1 MTVLDSQLLSYLPP
15 PVAKNVLTLL
25 TTCHTYIHTY
35 ICICKGSHGSS
46 REHVR
51 LLAAISLASFS
62 MPVFPVFPCT
72 LHCAFSPPISARV
85 KILTRMRPARL
96 GVGTRSV
103 ARLGRAAPC
112 GSLLRLITW
121 RLVRLVGLLGGLDAD
136 EVVMDGGWVFFG
148 CCGMQGHGFEFVCLL
163 LFLRMEGGRRI
174 VPVWFLKLYPCH
186 PSLPSFLPSMHTAID
201 TACSCSQT

>member
-1 MTVLDSQLLSYLPP
+1 MHLQRQSRQLERAHAAPRSHLPCIFP
-15 PVAKNVLTLL
+15 HAHFPCFPLHTALRISSANQRSGKNSDA
-25 TTCHTYIHTY
+25 HAASEA
-35 ICICKGSHGSS
+35 GS
-46 REHVR
+46 RE
-51 LLAAISLASFS
+51 S
-62 MPVFPVFPCT
+62 
-72 LHCAFSPPISARV
+72 
-85 KILTRMRPARL
+85 